1 MRLSPVPPEPERP
14 GGTSTSG
21 SPEAVLLRRCAGGDQ
36 TAYAE
41 LYDRIAPRVFGL
53 VRRVVHNR
61 ELSEEVTQEVL
72 IEVWRNSARFDT
84 TRGSA
89 MGWILAITHR
99 RAVDRVR
106 SEEAAGR
113 RDTTYWQSSRGE
125 AADPTGEAA
134 EIDLDRERVRR
145 ALDSLTDTQRRSIE
159 LAYYGGYTHT
169 EIAALLDI
177 PVGTAKTR
185 IRDGLIRL
193 RDTMGGGAR

>member
-1 MRLSPVPPEPERP
+1 MRLIPVPPEPEGS
-14 GGTSTSG
+14 GGTSPSG
-21 SPEAVLLRRCAGGDQ
+21 SPEALLLRRCADGDKA
-36 TAYAE
+36 AYAQ
-41 LYDRIAPRVFGL
+41 LYERIAPRVFGL

-72 IEVWRNSARFDT
+72 IDVWRHSARFDT

-89 MGWILAITHR
+89 MGWILAIAHR

-113 RDTTYWQSSRGE
+113 RDTTYSLSSSGI
-125 AADPTGEAA
+125 AVDPTGEAA
-134 EIDLDRERVRR
+134 ESDVDRDTVRR

-169 EIAALLDI
+169 EIATLLDI

-193 RDTMGGGAR
+193 RDTMGGGAI